1 MKELIGLNAVRLELP
16 SHFKIHPVI
25 HVVQTTPF
33 VGQPSDI
40 AKPVPERPAPV
51 PTIHGEEQVVDKI
64 LKHRTRGR
72 GYQFLTLMK
81 GAPSHDSEWQPTRD
95 FVDKD
100 GTVTD
105 VWKQQI
111 REKYIFENNIRPQF
125 Y

>member
-1 MKELIGLNAVRLELP
+1 MCIRD
-16 SHFKIHPVI
+16 SI
-25 HVVQTTPF
+25 HVVHTTPF

-40 AKPVPERPAPV
+40 AKPVPERPARV
-51 PTIHGEEQVVDKI
+51 KTIHGEEQVVDKI

-95 FVDKD
+95 FVDED

-105 VWKQQI
+105 VWKRYI
-111 REKYIFENNIRPQF
+111 RETIYFHNIIDEDVNKGEVELCNNTV
-125 Y
+125 